1 MPISEYEYSYYL
13 DGSDACKTRTE
24 NGIMEVTSYEYD
36 GLKRLTSESVT
47 TGNTT
52 DTYTYK
58 YDDYGNRA
66 EMAVTGSE
74 NYTTVYSYNDSQ
86 GKYKALLMSES
97 KTSADEKPLPG
108 FTTTAEKTTYTYDK
122 NGSQLTKTT
131 SEKTETNT
139 YNAVNQLVGF
149 TDGETTASY
158 AYNASGLR
166 YEKTVDGETVHHV
179 WDGSQQII
187 ADVVE
192 SQFYEA
198 NCYIRGTNLV
208 ATYHYR
214 NGAKSDYT
222 YYVQN
227 AHGDVVNL
235 TDADGAVTKTYHY
248 DAFGVELDLTTGDVN
263 VFRYCG
269 EYFDTET
276 GTVYLR
282 ARYYQ
287 AAIGRFTQ
295 RDSVTGEL
303 TDPLSLN
310 LYTYCANNPI
320 VYFDPSGHK
329 AWIDKRKLDFI
340 KSTSE
345 LVVDSLSDFAK
356 QTPEAIE
363 QIGNVYASTKK
374 TTNSNSIA
382 ISLISTVSPIF
393 TYYRI
398 ESQFKTIHYNRNILN
413 EELPANEKMA
423 IELGWIKSD
432 KAACHQFSAVNGEN
446 LKYMSP
452 DGHSEVIYDSSGLNI
467 VTDSRDIGTY
477 NFSPYTD
484 NPIGHFVYDM
494 LPWYLWGNAE
504 DDETN
509 LIQRVVYSIKSPET
523 EKKSKTNPIPF

>member
-47 TGNTT
+47 AGSTT

-66 EMAVTGSE
+66 EMTVTGSE
-74 NYTTVYSYNDSQ
+74 NYTTVYSYSDSQ

-166 YEKTVDGETVHHV
+166 YEKAVDGETVHHV
-179 WDGSQQII
+179 WDGNQQII
-187 ADVVE
+187 ADVAE

-198 NCYIRGTNLV
+198 NCYIRGTNLL
-208 ATYHYR
+208 ATYSYV

-248 DAFGVELDLTTGDVN
+248 DAFGVELDPTTGDVN

-282 ARYYQ
+282 ADIIRRLLDGLRRGIVSQ
-287 AAIGRFTQ
+287 VNWLIRF
-295 RDSVTGEL
+295 G
-303 TDPLSLN
+303 
-310 LYTYCANNPI
+310 I
-320 VYFDPSGHK
+320 
-329 AWIDKRKLDFI
+329 I
-340 KSTSE
+340 
-345 LVVDSLSDFAK
+345 
-356 QTPEAIE
+356 
-363 QIGNVYASTKK
+363 
-374 TTNSNSIA
+374 
-382 ISLISTVSPIF
+382 
-393 TYYRI
+393 
-398 ESQFKTIHYNRNILN
+398 
-413 EELPANEKMA
+413 
-423 IELGWIKSD
+423 
-432 KAACHQFSAVNGEN
+432 
-446 LKYMSP
+446 
-452 DGHSEVIYDSSGLNI
+452 
-467 VTDSRDIGTY
+467 
-477 NFSPYTD
+477 
-484 NPIGHFVYDM
+484 
-494 LPWYLWGNAE
+494 
-504 DDETN
+504 
-509 LIQRVVYSIKSPET
+509 
-523 EKKSKTNPIPF
+523 

>member
-1 MPISEYEYSYYL
+1 M
-13 DGSDACKTRTE
+13 
-24 NGIMEVTSYEYD
+24 
-36 GLKRLTSESVT
+36 
-47 TGNTT
+47 
-52 DTYTYK
+52 
-58 YDDYGNRA
+58 
-66 EMAVTGSE
+66 TGSE

-149 TDGETTASY
+149 TDGEITASY

-166 YEKTVDGETVHHV
+166 YEKTVDDETVHHV
-179 WDGSQQII
+179 WDGNQQII

-208 ATYHYR
+208 ATYHYQ

-248 DAFGVELDLTTGDVN
+248 DAFGVELAPTTGDVN

-310 LYTYCANNPI
+310 LYTYCHNNPI
-320 VYFDPSGHK
+320 LYFDPSGHK
-329 AWIDKRKLDFI
+329 SWGKIWEDFGSQLYDVYSTLQFGFELSSKDAII
-340 KSTSE
+340 KSKKTVDKIYNVSQKVSFVKGNGVSICGGIGPFGCSGSIGNIDATNGDYGIKVAGYGDISTNDSWQATITKYKSYD
-345 LVVDSLSDFAK
+345 LVYDTMDLSDKCMAVGPSIVIPIPVAPWVGVTKGIDLNIGETRNGRTFLTGITIYDGFAFA
-356 QTPEAIE
+356 P
-363 QIGNVYASTKK
+363 QINGGAGAHVAWGESREKVENNRRYDKWYDVY
-374 TTNSNSIA
+374 NQ
-382 ISLISTVSPIF
+382 L
-393 TYYRI
+393 Y
-398 ESQFKTIHYNRNILN
+398 
-413 EELPANEKMA
+413 
-423 IELGWIKSD
+423 D
-432 KAACHQFSAVNGEN
+432 KALNGSDF
-446 LKYMSP
+446 Y
-452 DGHSEVIYDSSGLNI
+452 
-467 VTDSRDIGTY
+467 
-477 NFSPYTD
+477 
-484 NPIGHFVYDM
+484 
-494 LPWYLWGNAE
+494 
-504 DDETN
+504 
-509 LIQRVVYSIKSPET
+509 
-523 EKKSKTNPIPF
+523 